1 MELEAQCQQ
10 SADPILAGG
19 DHKTNFHE
27 REQRIASQES
37 KHERQVFLC

>member
-19 DHKTNFHE
+19 DHTNFHE